1 MLVMTHI
8 IGCIRAEEQHIEF
21 HVGPTDTRDVPDL
34 GDVAT
39 NTTSTND
46 PASGGTGNCRGAA
59 QMSPPATPTNVT

>member
-39 NTTSTND
+39 NTTSTNED
-46 PASGGTGNCRGAA
+46 AVRGNSSIRWNG
-59 QMSPPATPTNVT
+59 MSPRWR